1 MMRKIRLLIFA
12 ILLLTFSCK
21 EDKNPT
27 APLAYPKAEEQNIN
41 SVQLEEAFSSA
52 RADGGV
58 LSLIVARNNIVV
70 ADEYFIVDRVDTT
83 NNIRSVTKS
92 VLSALISIA
101 IDKGFINSI
110 NDEIG
115 PYLKID
121 AGELDDEKDKI
132 TIKQLLT
139 MSAGF
144 PWQELD
150 ASATDYVKWAQAGN
164 QVDYVLALPIVNP
177 PGTVFT
183 YNSGASHLL
192 SVILEIATGKST
204 YKFAREFL
212 FRPLGITRSLEW
224 SVDKQEY
231 YNGSSTLRLGPHEML
246 RFGLL
251 FLNNGFADGKQILS
265 SDWVQLSTRPHI
277 TTSDAV
283 PFGTDYG
290 FLWWTGSTS
299 NRDFYFAN
307 GWGGQFIVNVPDLN
321 LTVVAQSDWAA
332 GGRPAHEQ
340 WWNTINIIM
349 NQILPAV
356 RK

>member
-1 MMRKIRLLIFA
+1 MSLSRLF
-12 ILLLTFSCK
+12 ILAALLFSLSCK
-21 EDKNPT
+21 EDKNPLQPSVY
-27 APLAYPKAEEQNIN
+27 PLAEEQNIN
-41 SVQLEEAFSSA
+41 STQLEQAYNAA
-52 RADGGV
+52 RSDGGV
-58 LSLIVARNNIVV
+58 LSLIVARNNVVV
-70 ADEYFIVDRVDTT
+70 ADEYFIADRTDTT

-92 VLSALISIA
+92 VLSALIGIA

-110 NDEIG
+110 DDEIG

-121 AGELDDEKDKI
+121 ASELDDEKDKI

-150 ASATDYVKWAQAGN
+150 ATATDYVKWVKAGN
-164 QVDYVLALPIVNP
+164 QVDYVLALPLVNLP
-177 PGTVFT
+177 ETVFT

-192 SVILEIATGKST
+192 SVILEHATGKSA

-212 FRPLGITRSLEW
+212 FQSLGINRSLVW
-224 SVDKQEY
+224 SVDQQEY

-246 RFGLL
+246 KIGQL
-251 FLNNGFADGKQILS
+251 FLNNGLYNGKQIIS
-265 SDWVQLSTRPHI
+265 SIWVVLSTQTHI
-277 TTSDAV
+277 NTSDAV

-290 FLWWTGSTS
+290 FLWWIGST
-299 NRDFYFAN
+299 NGRDFYFAN
-307 GWGGQFIVNVPDLN
+307 GWGGQFILNVPDLN
-321 LTVVAQSDWAA
+321 LTIVAQSDWVA

-356 RK
+356 ND